1 MKAGLYAV
9 KLMTEWRL
17 WISLDLRVDLLW
29 WVVGGSR
36 WMRLGDQGDA
46 AACSVV
52 DVLNGQGGLERQ
64 GVKKKMSLTDGP
76 ILAGGTV
83 GSNGVLRGAGFSHH
97 AGAGLGASAIYLLS
111 DGLPLGWA
119 VKLRGRFKTQEAM
132 DRWNERDW
140 EGFLKLGLKPELA
153 AEKKLSDDERGG
165 VRKNAERLS
174 SLSGVNLSNTPR
186 RAGEKDLNLT
196 GNHGWLWRGEAG
208 LTPLGLRLLESVPGG
223 GENAKAW
230 RDSKRGWKDNRDNKL
245 FLSQADSVE
254 REWLAAGEA
263 WLVHTLEEARRL
275 ADALAGRSLLEAEL
289 QQLLAERLPGLAPA
303 WRSAAQLAHLQGRVR
318 FTSGVGGTSRARGC
332 EGPRWRRARAALRCR
347 RCGSEVHRRTPC
359 GACGSRGC
367 AYCEACLA
375 LGRSRS
381 CALLLRGSAGA
392 EPPAAPQAAGGSAV
406 APTASLLDRWGLSP
420 AQRSAA
426 GQALRFLSQPHKPMP
441 QSPKPL
447 TQPHELLTQSPK
459 PLAQP
464 HKPLTQ
470 PHKPMPQSHKLLTE
484 ANKLLPQSY
493 KPLPHP
499 PEPLTQ
505 LPDPLAHQ
513 HEHLEEPALAIPP
526 RQPAEPRSVPFAR
539 LLHLLPFGRPAD
551 ARPPRFLLWA
561 VTGAGKT
568 EMIFPLLRYVLDQG
582 GRALVATPR
591 RDVVLELAPRVAKV
605 FPDVPMA
612 VLYGG
617 SEQRWE
623 EARLFISTTHQ
634 LMRFYEAFDLVII
647 DELDA
652 FPYHNDPMLEFAAEA
667 ACKRDGRFIFL
678 SATPP
683 PAMQREIRAGRLP
696 HAKVPARF
704 HGHPLPVPVRIA
716 MDPVGTC
723 LRRRSLPRSL
733 LRPLEE
739 SVRRGAQ
746 IFVFVTRIRQIEP
759 LTGLL
764 RGCFPGLPLAGTSSQ
779 DRGRNRKVLEFREGK
794 IRLLVTTTILER
806 GVTVPRSDV
815 YILDADSDLFDEAS
829 LVQMAGRAGRS
840 KDDPNGTVIF
850 ASHEWTKSQR
860 GALRQIRWMNKAALR
875 GGFLKQKEEV

>member
-1 MKAGLYAV
+1 
-9 KLMTEWRL
+9 
-17 WISLDLRVDLLW
+17 
-29 WVVGGSR
+29 
-36 WMRLGDQGDA
+36 MRLGDQGDA

-64 GVKKKMSLTDGP
+64 GVKKKMGLTDGP

-318 FTSGVGGTSRARGC
+318 FTSGVGGTSRARG
-332 EGPRWRRARAALRCR
+332 EAGPRWRRARAGHRCR

-426 GQALRFLSQPHKPMP
+426 GQALRFLSQPHKP
-441 QSPKPL
+441 L
-447 TQPHELLTQSPK
+447 T
-459 PLAQP
+459 
-464 HKPLTQ
+464 
-470 PHKPMPQSHKLLTE
+470 QSHKLLT
-484 ANKLLPQSY
+484 QS
-493 KPLPHP
+493 H
-499 PEPLTQ
+499 EPLTHPQ
-505 LPDPLAHQ
+505 ELLTQVHEPLAN
-513 HEHLEEPALAIPP
+513 LPEPPAEQALANPP
-526 RQPAEPRSVPFAR
+526 GQPAVPRSAPFAR
-539 LLHLLPFGRPAD
+539 LLRLLPFGRPAD

-733 LRPLEE
+733 LWPLEE